1 MSKNKKNNHQNI
13 ERKMYIINIDK
24 EKVYKTTEENEK
36 NINIIEDCKK
46 FCETYSNID
55 FKRKRINDLKNIS
68 DEGSGLLD
76 TYFITKEENEN
87 KENESFIIQ
96 LEYIIMSANY
106 ELITKQMEKTRR
118 QAIELNEKLSRTIHN
133 TKRIE
138 KDAKARTQEIKHIRN
153 DIKSIIT
160 TILAIVLTFSIIPTA
175 ITALTNIDANYI
187 IPFIASIAV
196 FGMIMVIFIY
206 SIYQDKLKTST
217 WVILVISIVICI
229 ILWICSIYRFNDI
242 SKNTEEQQNNV
253 QEVTETSQ

>member
-1 MSKNKKNNHQNI
+1 MSKNKKNDHQNI

-24 EKVYKTTEENEK
+24 EKVNKTTEENEK
-36 NINIIEDCKK
+36 NINIIDDCKK
-46 FCETYSNID
+46 FCETYANID
-55 FKRKRINDLKNIS
+55 FKIKSINDLKNIS
-68 DEGSGLLD
+68 NEGSGILD
-76 TYFITKEENEN
+76 TYFITKEEEET

-106 ELITKQMEKTRR
+106 ELITKQMEITRR
-118 QAIELNEKLSRTIHN
+118 KAIELNDKLSRAIHN
-133 TKRIE
+133 TKNIE

-175 ITALTNIDANYI
+175 ITAVTNIDANYI
-187 IPFIASIAV
+187 IPFIASIVV

-253 QEVTETSQ
+253 QEVTETNQ